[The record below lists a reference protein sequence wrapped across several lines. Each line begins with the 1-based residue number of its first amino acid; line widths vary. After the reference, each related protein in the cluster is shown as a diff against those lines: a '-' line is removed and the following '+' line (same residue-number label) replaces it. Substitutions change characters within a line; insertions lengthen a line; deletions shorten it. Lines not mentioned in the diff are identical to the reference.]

1 MLIRPLRAVLKAL
14 QPSPPFQASS
24 PAPLA
29 SPSSSASLPLPLPLP
44 LLPALRK
51 LSQAL
56 LFACAGLGPS
66 AQAAYPDRPIRLI
79 VPWAAGGST
88 DALAR
93 AVAQHM
99 SETMGQSVVVDNRSG
114 GSGRIGTDAA
124 AKSAPDGYT
133 IAIVE
138 LPHAIAPAVFIK
150 MPYDLL
156 RDFTPVSL
164 LGTSPL
170 MLFVNASQYRGG
182 VQEYLKDGR
191 ASATPLALAHS
202 GNGTIS
208 HLAGE
213 LFAGAT
219 RVKLNPIPYRGSAPA
234 LVDVAAGLVTGH
246 FATYAS
252 GAPLLGAGK
261 ISALMVTGTSRLAAL
276 PNVPTALEAGIPG
289 LAFSQWWALV
299 APAGTPTD
307 VVQRLNKEVAAALA
321 HAATR
326 DRLTA
331 LGIDVKPSTPGEL
344 RSFMRSEVGHWADV
358 VRRAGISPE

>member
-1 MLIRPLRAVLKAL
+1 MFGRSRQAPCKSPLQRLLQVLL
-14 QPSPPFQASS
+14 MAST
-24 PAPLA
+24 
-29 SPSSSASLPLPLPLP
+29 
-44 LLPALRK
+44 
-51 LSQAL
+51 
-56 LFACAGLGPS
+56 CLGFG

-99 SETMGQSVVVDNRSG
+99 SETLGQSVVVDNRSG
-114 GSGRIGTDAA
+114 GSGRIGTEAA
-124 AKSAPDGYT
+124 AKAAPDGYT

-182 VQEYLKDGR
+182 IEDYLKDGR
-191 ASATPLALAHS
+191 TSAAPLALAHS

-234 LVDVAAGLVTGH
+234 LVDVAAGLVSGH
-246 FATYAS
+246 FSTLAS
-252 GAPLLGAGK
+252 GAPLLNTGK
-261 ISALMVTGTSRLAAL
+261 ISALMVTGSSRAAAL
-276 PNVPTALEAGIPG
+276 PKVPTAAEVGIPG
-289 LAFSQWWALV
+289 MAFSQWWALV
-299 APAGTPTD
+299 APAATPTD
-307 VVQRLNKEVAAALA
+307 IVQRLNKEVAAALA
-321 HAATR
+321 HPATR
-326 DRLTA
+326 ERLTT
-331 LGIDVKPSTPGEL
+331 LGIEVKGSTPGEL
-344 RSFMRSEVGHWADV
+344 RSFMHSEVVHWADV
-358 VRRAGISPE
+358 VRKAGISPE